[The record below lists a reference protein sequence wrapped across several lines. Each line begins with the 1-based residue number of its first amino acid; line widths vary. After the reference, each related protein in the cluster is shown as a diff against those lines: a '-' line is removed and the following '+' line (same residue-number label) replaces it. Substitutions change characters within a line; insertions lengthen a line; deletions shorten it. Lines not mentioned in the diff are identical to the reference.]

1 MLTKVMVQRFKGQVH
16 CPICTHNVEADIEQI
31 GRKIRV
37 APGQKCP
44 RCLSTLDVAAV
55 IEIREEAA

>member
-1 MLTKVMVQRFKGQVH
+1 MLTKVMVQRFKGQAH
-16 CPICTHNVEADIEQI
+16 CPICTHIVETEIEQI

-37 APGQKCP
+37 VPGQKCP

-55 IEIREEAA
+55 IEVREAA